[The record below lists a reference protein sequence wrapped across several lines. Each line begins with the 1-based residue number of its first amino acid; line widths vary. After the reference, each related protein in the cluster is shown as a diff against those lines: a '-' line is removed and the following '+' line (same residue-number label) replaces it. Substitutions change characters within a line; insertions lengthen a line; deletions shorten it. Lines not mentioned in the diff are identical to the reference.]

1 MLMLVTAV
9 PLQGSRGQAMGKG
22 CRLDFVAEI
31 SIWSAGALVNF
42 FSRMGLLIKVAIDIT
57 DMAEADPKPKHKRKH
72 HGGDFC
78 AAIGCSNN
86 RYNSSV
92 SIFGFPEEKKR

>member
-1 MLMLVTAV
+1 
-9 PLQGSRGQAMGKG
+9 MGKG

-31 SIWSAGALVNF
+31 SIWSVGALVIF
-42 FSRMGLLIKVAIDIT
+42 FSRMGLLIKVAIDIAE
-57 DMAEADPKPKHKRKH
+57 MAEADSKPECKRKC

-78 AAIGCSNN
+78 AAIGCGNN

-92 SIFGFPEEKKR
+92 SIFGFPKEKER